1 MRTTSGIQFYCR
13 PCKTDKSGYAPI
25 EVSVTINQKRTIFH
39 LPRKEKPAEFEKQL
53 RSRKCDLVDYC
64 DTIRIT
70 INNAQTELLKR
81 GIAVT
86 ADRLKEYVRSGG
98 IKTYTVNDMVN
109 EYMDILRLKTGMSA
123 ETFKKYRI
131 IYDRFIDYV
140 GAETEANMIGTG
152 VMSKFNAIIYNENVE
167 STAGGKMTKIKSLL
181 RWAFEC
187 GKIPTMPMSN
197 IRITKGKVK
206 KEFLTPAEVMRIKTK
221 KFSIERLNRVRDLF
235 VFQMSTGLSY
245 VDIESVREIL
255 EKDGVF
261 FIKGKRQK
269 TGIEFTSVVLPEGV
283 AVWNKYQGQLPIL
296 TNQKYNSYL
305 KEIGDLCETK
315 TLTTHLARKTYATN
329 MLNAG
334 VAITTVSRM
343 LGHSNSNIT
352 QKHYATLIDDT
363 ILNEV
368 KKII

>member
-13 PCKTDKSGYAPI
+13 KCKCDRNGYAPI

-39 LPRKEKPAEFEKQL
+39 LPRKEKPADFEKQL
-53 RSRKCDLVDYC
+53 RNRKSDLVQYC
-64 DTIRIT
+64 DEIRHKL
-70 INNAQTELLKR
+70 NNAQTELLRR
-81 GIAVT
+81 GIAIT
-86 ADRLKEYVRSGG
+86 AERLKEFIRSGG
-98 IKTYTVNDMVN
+98 IRTYTATDMVN
-109 EYMDILRLKTGMSA
+109 EYMDILRLKTGMSG
-123 ETFKKYRI
+123 ETFKKYQI
-131 IYDRFIDYV
+131 IYDRLLEFV
-140 GAETEANMIGTG
+140 GKEIEANMITSA
-152 VMSKFNAIIYNENVE
+152 VMSKFNATIYSENVE
-167 STAGGKMTKIKSLL
+167 STAGGKMTKVKSLL

-187 GKIPTMPMSN
+187 GKIPTMPMAN
-197 IRITKGKVK
+197 IRISKGKVN
-206 KEFLTPAEVMRIKTK
+206 KEFLTPAEVVRIKTK

-245 VDIESVREIL
+245 VDIEGVKEIL
-255 EKDGVF
+255 QKAGVF

-283 AVWNKYQGQLPIL
+283 AVWNKYMGQLPIL

-305 KEIGDLCETK
+305 KEIGDLCQTK
-315 TLTTHLARKTYATN
+315 SLTTHLARKTYATN

-334 VAITTVSRM
+334 VAITTVSKM

-368 KKII
+368 KKVI

>member
-13 PCKTDKSGYAPI
+13 KCKCDRNGYAPI

-39 LPRKEKPAEFEKQL
+39 LPRKEKPADFEKQM
-53 RSRKCDLVDYC
+53 RSRKCDLVEYC
-64 DTIRIT
+64 DEIRHKLNT
-70 INNAQTELLKR
+70 AQTELLRR
-81 GIAVT
+81 GIAIT
-86 ADRLKEYVRSGG
+86 AERLKEYVKSGG
-98 IKTYTVNDMVN
+98 IRTYTALDMVN
-109 EYMDILRLKTGMSA
+109 EYMDILRLKTGMSV
-123 ETFKKYRI
+123 ETFKKYQI
-131 IYDRFIDYV
+131 IYDRFLEYV
-140 GAETEANMIGTG
+140 GKEIEANMITSA
-152 VMSKFNAIIYNENVE
+152 VMSKFNATIYHENVE

-187 GKIPTMPMSN
+187 GKIPTMPMAN

-206 KEFLTPAEVMRIKTK
+206 KEYLTPAEVTSIKTK
-221 KFSIERLNRVRDLF
+221 MFRVERLNRVRDLF

-245 VDIESVREIL
+245 VDIESVTEIK

-261 FIKGKRQK
+261 FIKGSRQK
-269 TGIEFTSVVLPEGV
+269 TGIEFTSIVLPEGV
-283 AVWNKYQGQLPIL
+283 AIWNKYQGRLPIL

-334 VAITTVSRM
+334 IAITTVSRM

-363 ILNEV
+363 IFKEV